1 MKKILVLGAGF
12 VAGPLVRFFLEKPDV
27 HVSVAD
33 IEPDKAAAL
42 AGSHPRAR
50 AFALDL
56 KNEAALA
63 REIAAA
69 DVTVSLVP
77 YSFHPVVARICLSE
91 RKPVVTASY
100 VSDAMRALDAEARRA
115 GVALINEVG
124 LDPGIDHME
133 TMRIVDEIRARGGLV
148 LSFRSYCGG
157 LPAPEANTNPFGYK
171 FSWSPRGVL
180 LAGKNDAR
188 YLIDGREV
196 LIPAAELFAR
206 PETETIPGV
215 GTFEGY
221 PNRNSIP
228 YKDLYGIPE
237 ARTMFRGTYRWPGWC
252 ETLKKIGEWGL
263 LDAKESDWTKSTRHS
278 FLARTAGLPDTADI
292 RRELAARWKLDPG
305 TKLFDRMAW
314 LGLFDDGPLPGKS
327 GSPLDFLEKLML
339 EKMLYAPKERD
350 MIVLKHEFT
359 AVYPDG
365 SKEQI
370 TSTLVDYGIP
380 GGDSSM
386 SRTVGLP
393 AAAAANLLLE
403 GRLNRTG
410 VLIPVIPELYAPIL
424 FELKSR
430 GIVFREAREKIK

>member
-12 VAGPLVRFFLEKPDV
+12 VAGPLVRHFLEKSDV

-33 IEPDKAAAL
+33 IEPDKAEAL

-56 KNEAALA
+56 KNETALDA
-63 REIAAA
+63 EIGAA

-77 YSFHPVVARICLSE
+77 YVFHPVVARLCLR
-91 RKPVVTASY
+91 RKKPMVTTSY
-100 VSDAMRALDAEARRA
+100 VSEAMRALDAEARQT
-115 GVALINEVG
+115 GIPLVNEVG

-133 TMRIVDEIRARGGLV
+133 AMRVIDEVRARGGRI

-188 YLIDGREV
+188 YLAGGREIQ
-196 LIPAAELFAR
+196 IPAAELFAR
-206 PETETIPGV
+206 PETETISGV

-221 PNRNSIP
+221 PNRNSVP

-237 ARTMFRGTYRWPGWC
+237 AETMFRGTYRWPGWC

-263 LDAKESDWTKSTRHS
+263 LEAKESDWTGLGRRA
-278 FLARTAGLPDTADI
+278 FLARTAGLADTADI
-292 RRELAARWKLDPG
+292 RGELAARWKIDSRA
-305 TKLFDRMAW
+305 KLFDRMAW
-314 LGLFDDGPLPGKS
+314 LGLFDDAPLPGKS
-327 GSPLDFLEKLML
+327 GSPLDLLEKLML
-339 EKMLYAPKERD
+339 AKMMYAPRERD
-350 MIVLKHEFT
+350 MIVLKHEFR
-359 AVYPDG
+359 AAYPDG
-365 SKEQI
+365 GEELI

-393 AAAAANLLLE
+393 AAAAAELVLE
-403 GRLNRTG
+403 GRLNRAG
-410 VLIPVIPELYAPIL
+410 VLIPVVPDLYAPIL
-424 FELKSR
+424 YFLKSR
-430 GIVFREAREKIK
+430 GIHFREERNKIK